1 MELRQLSNLLLRFAG
16 LFIIVH
22 TVLAVPDRVIRLFQ
36 YTGNTTY
43 SHTEI
48 WLLSI
53 LSGGLSAIVGLAL
66 LYFPS
71 KITYVIIGKHSVEPN
86 YSIAEFQS
94 VAFSTLGLYFI
105 SAGLYDAIYWVAKV
119 RLYYFVVEQNSSYY
133 LAPAMLPTEFAG
145 IVATILQIIIGIGLL
160 FGSKGLSALIAKLR
174 GY

>member
-71 KITYVIIGKHSVEPN
+71 KITNVIIGKHSVEPN

-105 SAGLYDAIYWVAKV
+105 SAGLYDAIYWVLK
-119 RLYYFVVEQNSSYY
+119 
-133 LAPAMLPTEFAG
+133 
-145 IVATILQIIIGIGLL
+145 
-160 FGSKGLSALIAKLR
+160 
-174 GY
+174 